1 MKKTSLSVIILL
13 ISAMIISSC
22 DGPTTGNG
30 DDPQNPAT
38 PTGQEVDV
46 MPKSSKRG
54 VSFSFTN
61 IMDLPLLSPY
71 ISWDYNWGNTPT
83 EDAAL
88 WFDTNEM
95 DFCPMCWNGSYSKDR
110 IRAYVAAHPNT
121 KYLLAFNEP
130 NLTDQANMTPAQA
143 AALWP
148 DVVAL
153 AKELNLKLVSPAMN
167 YGTLSGYSN
176 PIKWLDDFFAQ
187 PGVSIDDI
195 YAISIHCYMSSPNAV
210 QNYVKMFAKY
220 NKPVWLTEFCA
231 WDPVPGSV
239 ETQKDYMCAVLNF
252 LESEPL
258 VERYAW
264 FIPRSSASVDK
275 APYMQLLTH
284 DWPPVLT
291 PLGEMYCYF
300 SPMDTTVWLKATR
313 PILAHEYTKLKNTSM
328 TLRPSNDSVALTQA
342 GYPGLMITNFAAGQE
357 ISYQVYLPTNAN
369 QLTLRYCGYSNS
381 ICEVLIDGQS
391 ANFIDMPRNGSS
403 DQWIIATTTIP
414 IKAGCHTI
422 TLSLF
427 SGSCSLSAF
436 EIK

>member
-30 DDPQNPAT
+30 DDPQTPAT
-38 PTGQEVDV
+38 PTGQVVDV

-110 IRAYVAAHPNT
+110 IRAFVAAHPNT

-153 AKELNLKLVSPAMN
+153 AKELNLK
-167 YGTLSGYSN
+167 YKG
-176 PIKWLDDFFAQ
+176 
-187 PGVSIDDI
+187 
-195 YAISIHCYMSSPNAV
+195 
-210 QNYVKMFAKY
+210 
-220 NKPVWLTEFCA
+220 
-231 WDPVPGSV
+231 
-239 ETQKDYMCAVLNF
+239 
-252 LESEPL
+252 
-258 VERYAW
+258 
-264 FIPRSSASVDK
+264 
-275 APYMQLLTH
+275 
-284 DWPPVLT
+284 
-291 PLGEMYCYF
+291 
-300 SPMDTTVWLKATR
+300 
-313 PILAHEYTKLKNTSM
+313 
-328 TLRPSNDSVALTQA
+328 
-342 GYPGLMITNFAAGQE
+342 
-357 ISYQVYLPTNAN
+357 
-369 QLTLRYCGYSNS
+369 
-381 ICEVLIDGQS
+381 
-391 ANFIDMPRNGSS
+391 
-403 DQWIIATTTIP
+403 
-414 IKAGCHTI
+414 
-422 TLSLF
+422 
-427 SGSCSLSAF
+427 
-436 EIK
+436 